1 MGRDPTQGS
10 NLNRNCRRNPVK
22 IWVDRA
28 LTDET
33 EQYLGGDG
41 WPLGSGIFET
51 IRTESSRPQLLSRH
65 MRRVLLSARHLGISL
80 PDEDHILDAIEH
92 VMSAEP
98 HPVGRLRLS
107 FSSDH
112 FVATHEAYLPKVN
125 HLVAG
130 IYRRSGSTSERQHKV
145 FPYTHHLD
153 LLAKATAQGFDE
165 FICIDELG
173 RVTEGAVS
181 NVALRIAGQWITP
194 PITSGILPG
203 VIRALAIERCDFL
216 VREIS
221 ENDLMSCDGA
231 IAMSSL
237 KIALPIASIDA
248 RPLEIDGDSE
258 RLCLKLRELARTL

>member
-10 NLNRNCRRNPVK
+10 NPNRNCRRNAVK
-22 IWVDRA
+22 IWVDHA

-33 EQYLGGDG
+33 EQYLGANG

-51 IRTESSRPQLLSRH
+51 VRTEDSRPQLLSRH
-65 MRRVLLSARHLGISL
+65 MRRVLLSARHLGLSL
-80 PDEDHILDAIEH
+80 PNEDHILDAIEH
-92 VMSAEP
+92 VISAEP

-107 FSSDH
+107 FSPDR
-112 FVATHEAYLPKVN
+112 FVATHEAYLSKTS
-125 HLVAG
+125 HLVVG
-130 IYRRSGSTSERQHKV
+130 IYRTSGSTSERQHKV

-153 LLAKATAQGFDE
+153 LLAKATAQGVDE

-237 KIALPIASIDA
+237 KIALPIASLNGN
-248 RPLEIDGDSE
+248 PLAVGDDTDQI
-258 RLCLKLRELARTL
+258 CLKLRELARTL